1 MLKATRLQ
9 IFNHIMA
16 VEAFNHIMAVCATL
30 WLKSQSV
37 TSVARASAGKL
48 VRSGR
53 GTRLCCLMGT
63 SCYVNLQEKKK
74 ALPLSGTSNRLT
86 HFSLCPEL
94 RIGTPCQRSQASRLN
109 HLLFEV
115 TAIAT
120 PQVAYAFVTRR
131 CPALHTFNRAGRGAG
146 TRRDTKSQ
154 LSRCSYLS
162 ENASIREERFRNPSY
177 PFVAWGS

>member
-1 MLKATRLQ
+1 MTSAMWRAR
-9 IFNHIMA
+9 ISSWNGA
-16 VEAFNHIMAVCATL
+16 
-30 WLKSQSV
+30 SQGGDP
-37 TSVARASAGKL
+37 TSSLLLCEFAR
-48 VRSGR
+48 
-53 GTRLCCLMGT
+53 
-63 SCYVNLQEKKK
+63 KKENPS
-74 ALPLSGTSNRLT
+74 LERYIEPPYT
-86 HFSLCPEL
+86 FSLCTEL
-94 RIGTPCQRSQASRLN
+94 SVGTPCQGSQASRLN

-120 PQVAYAFVTRR
+120 PQVAYSFVSKR

-146 TRRDTKSQ
+146 TRRETKSQ